1 MNNIIHP
8 IGDQST
14 DIASINNE
22 TANYLRELNH
32 HFGLFVYRPG
42 TFGSAQATRYH
53 MVTAAGAPVG
63 VAYTRMTTSK
73 NGSDVVEYVM
83 HSSFI
88 HKERARGGTK
98 SIRSSTCLKR
108 LIKLLRLDLSQVLPT
123 PRYVRAMHERIEN
136 QVQRASKLDTRDST
150 YISNDSAKAVLLNLF
165 ENKPI
170 EPEIKDRLHK
180 MFEKSKEAEK
190 NAAFLKNEIAA
201 FDKCYVLYG
210 TADSPMM
217 FGVAELVNKC
227 YSFQDGVKCYKDLEE
242 LPQDFLLAYKM
253 WKVGTNQNGLEPN
266 MLYHTPLHEELLRV
280 DSYNEAFAVFT
291 SYDNVDSILG
301 TEYTIAIPI
310 PNAN

>member
-32 HFGLFVYRPG
+32 HFGLFVYRQKRA
-42 TFGSAQATRYH
+42 SSTRYH

-150 YISNDSAKAVLLNLF
+150 YISNDSAKG
-165 ENKPI
+165 
-170 EPEIKDRLHK
+170 
-180 MFEKSKEAEK
+180 
-190 NAAFLKNEIAA
+190 
-201 FDKCYVLYG
+201 C
-210 TADSPMM
+210 
-217 FGVAELVNKC
+217 
-227 YSFQDGVKCYKDLEE
+227 
-242 LPQDFLLAYKM
+242 
-253 WKVGTNQNGLEPN
+253 
-266 MLYHTPLHEELLRV
+266 
-280 DSYNEAFAVFT
+280 T
-291 SYDNVDSILG
+291 S
-301 TEYTIAIPI
+301 
-310 PNAN
+310 